1 MKLRHGSVY
10 GEGVGEQEDKIPGHG
25 RFCAIAL
32 LFRPIKIA
40 AGELETGILSGFA
53 FLPGKAFFYN
63 MRITLSSVLIFG
75 KNERNPADDFA
86 VKFYPLCLSLGKNDQ
101 NDQ

>member
-10 GEGVGEQEDKIPGHG
+10 GEGVGEHEDKIPGHG

-32 LFRPIKIA
+32 LFRPIKFPQ
-40 AGELETGILSGFA
+40 ESLRREYFPDLLFCPEM
-53 FLPGKAFFYN
+53 LFYS
-63 MRITLSSVLIFG
+63 MRIILSSVLIFG